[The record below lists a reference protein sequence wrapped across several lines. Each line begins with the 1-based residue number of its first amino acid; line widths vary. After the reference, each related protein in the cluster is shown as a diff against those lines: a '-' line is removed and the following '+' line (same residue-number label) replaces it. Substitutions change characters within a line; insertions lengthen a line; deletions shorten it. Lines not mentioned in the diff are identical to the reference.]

1 MFWALIPV
9 KEVTESKQRL
19 AGVIQPHER
28 AGLALAMLR
37 DVLTAVGEVE
47 KFDGV
52 LLVSRS
58 QAVQALA
65 REFGSD
71 IFMESA
77 RSDHSRAVIEGNQYL
92 IDRYDAKCS
101 LALSGDV
108 PRVTAED
115 IRQVIEHHKHV
126 SLVPNASGEGTNAV
140 LTSPPNAI
148 NCQFGGASLARH
160 IGSAD
165 VSGLNARIV
174 RNENI
179 GHDIDDAHDLEQA
192 IVNLKSSFTR
202 DYLQDTG
209 IAARLSD
216 QTGNRRSAT
225 SQATSTVSQ
234 WT

>member
-58 QAVQALA
+58 HAVQALA

-77 RSDHSRAVIEGNQYL
+77 GSDHSRAVIEGNQYL

-108 PRVTAED
+108 PRVTADD

-216 QTGNRRSAT
+216 QIGNRRSAT

>member
-77 RSDHSRAVIEGNQYL
+77 GSDHSRAVIEGNQYL

-108 PRVTAED
+108 PRVTADD

-216 QTGNRRSAT
+216 QIGNRRSAT

>member
-9 KEVTESKQRL
+9 KEFTESKQRL

-37 DVLTAVGEVE
+37 DVLTAVGKVE
-47 KFDGV
+47 NFDGV

-77 RSDHSRAVIEGNQYL
+77 GSDHSRAVIEGNQYL

-108 PRVTAED
+108 PRVTADD

-216 QTGNRRSAT
+216 QIGNRRSAT

>member
-1 MFWALIPV
+1 
-9 KEVTESKQRL
+9 
-19 AGVIQPHER
+19 
-28 AGLALAMLR
+28 MLR

-58 QAVQALA
+58 HAVQALA

-77 RSDHSRAVIEGNQYL
+77 GSDHSRAVIEGNQYL

-108 PRVTAED
+108 PRVTADD

-202 DYLQDTG
+202 DYLQDAG

-216 QTGNRRSAT
+216 QIGNRRSAT

>member
-58 QAVQALA
+58 HAVQALA

-77 RSDHSRAVIEGNQYL
+77 GSDHSRAVIEGNQYL

-108 PRVTAED
+108 PRVTADD

-216 QTGNRRSAT
+216 QIGNRRSAT
-225 SQATSTVSQ
+225 SHATSTVSQ

>member
-1 MFWALIPV
+1 MFWALVPV
-9 KEVTESKQRL
+9 KEVTESKRRL
-19 AGVIQPHER
+19 AGVLQPHER
-28 AGLALAMLR
+28 EGLALAMLR
-37 DVLTAVGEVE
+37 DVLTAVGEVK

-58 QAVQALA
+58 QAVQAMA
-65 REFGSD
+65 REFVSD

-77 RSDHSRAVIEGNQYL
+77 GSDQSRAVIEGNEYL
-92 IDRYDAKCS
+92 IGRYDAKCS

-108 PRVTAED
+108 PRVTADD
-115 IRQVIEHHKHV
+115 IRQLIEDHEHV

-160 IGSAD
+160 IRSAD
-165 VSGLNARIV
+165 VSGLHTRIV

-179 GHDIDDAHDLEQA
+179 GHDIDDAHDLEKA
-192 IVNLKSSFTR
+192 IVDLKSSFTR
-202 DYLQDTG
+202 DYLQSSG

-216 QTGNRRSAT
+216 QIGNRRSAM
-225 SQATSTVSQ
+225 SQTTSTVSQ